1 MKIFRIRGIEKF
13 LCKSAWM
20 SIIYLC
26 IYSCYPIWNSIIAL
40 SVKDSVACT
49 IAVYIKGKPIITVSG
64 SLCGVNA
71 GIIGFVL
78 MEEHDI
84 KLALSSLRLFFKK
97 CYLRDLK
104 RNVTSMIVTAPI
116 IFLAHTMRS
125 YNLFRYLYSATF
137 STKSRFYIKGRPL

>member
-1 MKIFRIRGIEKF
+1 
-13 LCKSAWM
+13 M

-40 SVKDSVACT
+40 SVKDSVAYT

-78 MEEHDI
+78 MEEYDI
-84 KLALSSLRLFFKK
+84 QLALSSSCSFFKK

-104 RNVTSMIVTAPI
+104 RNVTSMTVTVPI
-116 IFLAHTMRS
+116 TILGT
-125 YNLFRYLYSATF
+125 YNALV
-137 STKSRFYIKGRPL
+137 